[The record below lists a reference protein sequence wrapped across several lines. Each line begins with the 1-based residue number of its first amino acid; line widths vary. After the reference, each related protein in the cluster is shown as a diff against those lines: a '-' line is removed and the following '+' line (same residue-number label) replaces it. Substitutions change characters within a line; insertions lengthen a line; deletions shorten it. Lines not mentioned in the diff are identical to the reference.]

1 MKWVLVL
8 IATSMLLGGCASAAE
23 RAAARAEKD
32 NAKCAGYGFKP
43 GTEAFAQ
50 CRMTQDVERQ
60 RAINEAI
67 NSNSSCTT
75 TAHGN
80 SATTNCY

>member
-1 MKWVLVL
+1 MKLVLVL
-8 IATSMLLGGCASAAE
+8 IATSMLLGGCATAAE
-23 RAAARAEKD
+23 RAAQRADRD

-75 TAHGN
+75 SMHGGV
-80 SATTNCY
+80 ATTNCY